1 MPARIFIGAEF
12 FRELRENNCYYIDK
26 TGLIEELLSE
36 NPSKVSLF
44 TRPRRFGK
52 TLMMTM
58 LRDFFDI
65 RQDSKAIF
73 EGLAISRNKALCER
87 WMNRYPTVFL
97 TLKGVEGLSFE
108 QAMRAARSV
117 SAIGSPLA

>member
-12 FRELRENNCYYIDK
+12 FRELREDNCYYVDK
-26 TGLIEELLSE
+26 TGFIEELLSE

-58 LRDFFDI
+58 LRDFLISGNAAKLF
-65 RQDSKAIF
+65 SKVLPFPETTRFAKN
-73 EGLAISRNKALCER
+73 G
-87 WMNRYPTVFL
+87 
-97 TLKGVEGLSFE
+97 
-108 QAMRAARSV
+108 
-117 SAIGSPLA
+117 